1 MKTYHFLP
9 VFLVLLA
16 SYIGIHLYAARWLV
30 RSFSLAGPAAQWL
43 KAAFLAAAL
52 LAPFAMFLRRQL
64 GDHLLE
70 PLYTAIYVWMGVILI
85 AAFVFFC
92 SDLLALLLRRA
103 GWFRPLPFA
112 AGTLAVL
119 SAIIAWS
126 LYSALRVPPLRQ
138 VSVAFKGLPPELE
151 GLKIAQISD
160 MHLDAEWKVRKLAA
174 IIDEINAA
182 KPDLV
187 VFTGDLVDPGVTCG
201 ERLKDIAGRIK
212 SRLGVYGALGN
223 HEYYYGLGRAGDCYA
238 HIGIKLLK
246 DSAADA
252 GPLRVIGLGDI
263 HTAHMTRADVE
274 AVLRRY
280 KDGKFTV
287 LLSHQPVFYRAIAS
301 AGDYLVLSG
310 HTHRG
315 QIFPFHI
322 FTWLFYRHF
331 YGLYRIGGSA
341 FYVTS
346 GAGTWGPPLR
356 WLAPSEI
363 PLITLKAG

>member
-9 VFLVLLA
+9 VFVVLLA

-30 RSFSLAGPAAQWL
+30 RAFSLAGPVAQWL
-43 KAAFLAAAL
+43 KTAFLAAAL
-52 LAPFAMFLRRQL
+52 LVPLAMFLRRQF

-70 PLYTAIYVWMGVILI
+70 PLYAAIYVWMGAILI

-92 SDLLALLLRRA
+92 SDMLALLLRRA
-103 GWFRPLPFA
+103 GWFRQLPYSLA
-112 AGTLAVL
+112 TLAVL
-119 SAIIAWS
+119 AAIIAWS
-126 LYSALRVPPLRQ
+126 LYSALRLPPLKP
-138 VSVAFKGLPPELE
+138 VTVAFKGLPPELE

-160 MHLDAEWKVRKLAA
+160 MHLDADWKVRRFAA
-174 IIDEINAA
+174 IVDELNAA

-201 ERLKDIAGRIK
+201 EGLKDIAGRIK

-223 HEYYYGLGRAGDCYA
+223 HEYYYGLGRAEDCYA

-252 GPLRVIGLGDI
+252 GPLRLIGLSDI

-274 AVLRRY
+274 GVLGRY
-280 KDGKFTV
+280 KDGRFTV
-287 LLSHQPVFYRAIAS
+287 ILSHQPVFYNSIAS
-301 AGDYLVLSG
+301 VGDYLVLSG

-315 QIFPFHI
+315 QIFPFHL

-331 YGLYRIGGSA
+331 YGLYRDGGSV

-363 PLITLKAG
+363 PLITLKAD